1 MALHSGNSLRVYH
14 AKKNFYRF
22 RIKALGYVGN
32 MQSSNAAVGKL
43 GPLWLMH
50 HIHIDILV
58 QLPEADYESAI
69 FNTI

>member
-1 MALHSGNSLRVYH
+1 MTLHSGNSLRVHH
-14 AKKNFYRF
+14 AKNYCF

-50 HIHIDILV
+50 HIHINILV
-58 QLPEADYESAI
+58 QLPEADYKSAI
-69 FNTI
+69 FIAI

>member
-1 MALHSGNSLRVYH
+1 MAMHSGNSLRVYH
-14 AKKNFYRF
+14 AKFFYRF

-50 HIHIDILV
+50 HIHINILA
-58 QLPEADYESAI
+58 QLPETDYEYAI